1 MTSLRIKPHLIA
13 PSCWG
18 HFARERHLHFNLKNS
33 MYSTRKVT
41 WLQAAKDLLCTGVL
55 TRQAR
60 EAITWNPLCRQQSEL
75 CVKNLNWRSV
85 DFEMWKKY
93 EQKAVVLPKCSLVL
107 RRVMSRVSIPST
119 MDTSEST
126 SKQGGL
132 DTTGTPNLNQCV
144 RLKLKSQKKK

>member
-13 PSCWG
+13 LSCWG

-60 EAITWNPLCRQQSEL
+60 EPITWNSLCRQQSEL
-75 CVKNLNWRSV
+75 CVKNLNWSV
-85 DFEMWKKY
+85 DFEMWKNMSKRQQCY
-93 EQKAVVLPKCSLVL
+93 LNVVLYWEEWWV
-107 RRVMSRVSIPST
+107 
-119 MDTSEST
+119 ESAFLPPWILLCQHQNKEDWT
-126 SKQGGL
+126 QL
-132 DTTGTPNLNQCV
+132 ARQT
-144 RLKLKSQKKK
+144 